1 MDKTNY
7 RAKHLF
13 IRQQMYF
20 SDVSRKSEKIAK
32 RILEADFFNQS
43 CNVFGYI
50 AMKNEVDCLFIK
62 DMVNHRG
69 YDFLVPRVI
78 DKKDMAFSPYVGPE
92 QLKKSTFGVMEPKV
106 GSAVYEPREGDLI
119 LVPGCCFDLKGN
131 RIGYGGGYYD
141 NYLNAHPGLIKVGL
155 AYENHLE
162 NQLPYESKD
171 QIMDYIVTEDRVIKI
186 KKK

>member
-13 IRQQMYF
+13 IRQQMFF

-50 AMKNEVDCLFIK
+50 AMKNEVDCLFVK

-69 YDFLVPRVI
+69 YNFLVPRVM
-78 DKKDMAFSPYVGPE
+78 DKKDMAFSPYIGPQ
-92 QLKKSTFGVMEPKV
+92 QLKKSAFGVMEPKI
-106 GSAVYEPREGDLI
+106 GSAIYEPKEGDLI

-131 RIGYGGGYYD
+131 RIG
-141 NYLNAHPGLIKVGL
+141 LNAHPGLIKVGL
-155 AYENHLE
+155 SYENHLE

-171 QIMDYIVTEDRVIKI
+171 KIMDYIITEDRVIKI
-186 KKK
+186 NKK